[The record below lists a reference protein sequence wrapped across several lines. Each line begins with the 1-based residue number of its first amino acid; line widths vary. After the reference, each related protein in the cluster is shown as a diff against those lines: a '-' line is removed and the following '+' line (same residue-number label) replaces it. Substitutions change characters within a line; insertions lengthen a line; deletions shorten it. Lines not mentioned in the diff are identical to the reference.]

1 VYDNPPIIVE
11 NKVAAEADTA
21 NQDQTQAP
29 AIPPLSAARNLNS
42 KPKPNLGLALHLE
55 HSNTNPNLLAPTTP
69 GGRSGTRNAKSPSA
83 GGPSSW
89 ALPDSPLERLSQLRA
104 TSDSAY
110 DRARQMEVRRSEWKH
125 VVYRFPVKGSEHWV
139 IDADLTESSH
149 ARLADVARRSS
160 DGFEWNGDYELAN
173 IYRVLAV
180 AHARV
185 MEEMRG
191 ERRKVAA

>member
-1 VYDNPPIIVE
+1 V
-11 NKVAAEADTA
+11 
-21 NQDQTQAP
+21 
-29 AIPPLSAARNLNS
+29 
-42 KPKPNLGLALHLE
+42 
-55 HSNTNPNLLAPTTP
+55 
-69 GGRSGTRNAKSPSA
+69 
-83 GGPSSW
+83 
-89 ALPDSPLERLSQLRA
+89 PDSPLERLSQLRA

-125 VVYRFPVKGSEHWV
+125 IVYRFPVKGREHWV